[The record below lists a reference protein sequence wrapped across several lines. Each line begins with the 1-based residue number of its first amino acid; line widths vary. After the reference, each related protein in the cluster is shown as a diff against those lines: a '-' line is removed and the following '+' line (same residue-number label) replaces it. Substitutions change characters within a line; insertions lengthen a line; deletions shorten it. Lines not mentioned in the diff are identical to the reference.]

1 MSEDKAREI
10 IAENVAKEVVESIG
24 EDLAGALVEYANLVK
39 ELAADLTD
47 EQLEDSSYIKSLL
60 SEQLPNWEWDDWYEL
75 LENVRREKYKDAH
88 EEQTAEKIFNDMPYF
103 AKEAAQ
109 ETLKHLLRA
118 EEAGKLFKLDATAD
132 TAAEIMTQV
141 INDFENLLV
150 DERIIIAENECFRF
164 MAKNCIAVY
173 DEMLG
178 VKYSKKKSKFK
189 IDGIIA
195 MLMGLLLCIE
205 ENGIEHYNPVEYLD
219 DL

>member
-132 TAAEIMTQV
+132 TAAEIMWNMFYCCV
-141 INDFENLLV
+141 MDI
-150 DERIIIAENECFRF
+150 
-164 MAKNCIAVY
+164 KNAV
-173 DEMLG
+173 
-178 VKYSKKKSKFK
+178 VKYNKEKSPMTVAEYKEHKDILQF
-189 IDGIIA
+189 IGIMREA
-195 MLMGLLLCIE
+195 LWERGEVLKLRE
-205 ENGIEHYNPVEYLD
+205 KEA
-219 DL
+219 

>member
-60 SEQLPNWEWDDWYEL
+60 SKQLPNWEWDDWYEL

-109 ETLKHLLRA
+109 ETLKHLLKA
-118 EEAGKLFKLDATAD
+118 EEAVSCLEDQVSELE
-132 TAAEIMTQV
+132 EI
-141 INDFENLLV
+141 
-150 DERIIIAENECFRF
+150 
-164 MAKNCIAVY
+164 
-173 DEMLG
+173 
-178 VKYSKKKSKFK
+178 
-189 IDGIIA
+189 
-195 MLMGLLLCIE
+195 
-205 ENGIEHYNPVEYLD
+205 
-219 DL
+219 